1 MRKELYSISNPIFK
15 QTIENQGCSMNLDGV
30 SPVHG
35 YMVGIFGHELRVNIL
50 EFNSGHV
57 DGFIRANL
65 DYLHYRNTYIG
76 TWIDNDLVYID
87 LSISCPDLESAL
99 FIGKI
104 NHQIC
109 IWNVEKKVEIYQLEE
124 ETA

>member
-1 MRKELYSISNPIFK
+1 MKKELYSISNLIFR
-15 QTIENQGCSMNLDGV
+15 QTVENQGCSMNLDGV

-76 TWIDNDLVYID
+76 TWIENDVVYLD
-87 LSISCPDLESAL
+87 ISNNIQDKIQAL
-99 FIGKI
+99 KCANIER
-104 NHQIC
+104 QIC
-109 IWNVEKKVEIYQLEE
+109 IWDVEKKVELYQLEE
-124 ETA
+124 VL

>member
-1 MRKELYSISNPIFK
+1 MSEKLYSISNPIFR
-15 QTIENQGCSMNLDGV
+15 QTVENQGCSMNLDGV

-76 TWIDNDLVYID
+76 TWIENDVVYLD
-87 LSISCPDLESAL
+87 ISNNIQDKIQAL
-99 FIGKI
+99 KCANIER
-104 NHQIC
+104 QIC
-109 IWNVEKKVEIYQLEE
+109 IWDVEKKVELYQLEE
-124 ETA
+124 VL